1 MPNNINV
8 TVELSAE
15 DRARLDKIID
25 SLSELFISE
34 KIEVD
39 ATAEVEVTAPEP
51 VEDEP
56 KPEPTVTIDEVR
68 LLVQKLATPSS
79 GKRDAVRTIVM
90 KYAKSVSDIPA
101 DKLNE
106 VHAELVALDKGA

>member
-1 MPNNINV
+1 MPNNINL
-8 TVELSAE
+8 TVELHKE

-25 SLSELFISE
+25 LLGGGA
-34 KIEVD
+34 VVR
-39 ATAEVEVTAPEP
+39 EVEKVDVLKDEPKSEP
-51 VEDEP
+51 VEE
-56 KPEPTVTIDEVR
+56 EQPTVTIDEVR

-79 GKRDAVRTIVM
+79 GKRDAVRNIVM

-101 DKLNE
+101 DKLTE

>member
-8 TVELSAE
+8 TVELGAE
-15 DRARLDKIID
+15 DRARLDRIID
-25 SLSELFISE
+25 LLSGLNISE
-34 KIEVD
+34 TVEV
-39 ATAEVEVTAPEP
+39 TTTTEVEVEASEP
-51 VEDEP
+51 VKEETRP
-56 KPEPTVTIDEVR
+56 APTLDEVR

-79 GKRDAVRTIVM
+79 GKRDAVRNIVM

-101 DKLNE
+101 DKLTE